1 MSATHPRPVEVDTEA
16 DEAHHGLK
24 NPTLRLVWDLLRWRP
39 VLTLT
44 NMFIWSIDGLIPI
57 ATGWIIKLYFDSLE
71 GTTGAPVATVG
82 FNRTTLLAAFVVF
95 AAAKLAVFLGGHWT
109 WFEQELT
116 SCALLRRNMLERLVK
131 GPGTRRLPSTSGE
144 TLDRFRGDV
153 RGAVLYVEQVIF
165 STGSL
170 LYAVVA
176 LSILVAVAPL
186 ATAVLMVPILF
197 VIWLTAALTRRIK
210 AYRRAT
216 RKASAAVASFI
227 AESFDSVQAIKV
239 AGAERSMIGHFWELN
254 ETRRQA
260 AVKDAVFVEVLQ
272 SVHRN
277 MVRIGIGIVL
287 VMVGRGLREGSFS
300 VGDFALFLAYM
311 GPLTRSMGLVGRLL
325 TQHRRTAVSSGR
337 LRTIMAGAED
347 QLGAAGPLYLDG
359 EFPEVVRPSIGAVD
373 REVSASSNSDRKIE
387 ALESCRVRGLN
398 YHHPETNAG
407 VIDIDLDLRRG
418 ELVVITGRI
427 GSGKTTL
434 LRALLGLIER
444 ESGELFWNDQAI
456 DDPAGFLVPPR
467 CSYTPQVPRLF
478 SDTLRHNVEFGPE
491 VENARLG
498 SVMRLAVMEPDV
510 ASLEDGVDTLI
521 GPRGVKLSGGQNL
534 RTAAARM
541 FNTESELLVFDDL
554 SSALDV
560 ETEAAM
566 WQRLFASGER
576 TCLAVSHRRP
586 VLRRANEIIVLKEGR
601 VEARGTVDE
610 LLEHSDEF
618 RKLWN
623 LETTTTEGGR

>member
-1 MSATHPRPVEVDTEA
+1 MSAETHTV
-16 DEAHHGLK
+16 K
-24 NPTLRLVWDLLRWRP
+24 NPTLRLIWDLLRWRP
-39 VLTLT
+39 GLTIINILV
-44 NMFIWSIDGLIPI
+44 WSADSLIPI

-71 GTTGAPVATVG
+71 GAVVG
-82 FNRTTLLAAFVVF
+82 FNRSTLLAAFVVF
-95 AAAKLAVFLGGHWT
+95 AATKLAVVLGGHWI

-131 GPGTRRLPSTSGE
+131 GAGPRTLPSTSGE
-144 TLDRFRGDV
+144 ALDRFRGDV
-153 RGAVLYVEQVIF
+153 RGAVLYMEQIIF
-165 STGSL
+165 SAGSL
-170 LYAVVA
+170 LYAGVA
-176 LSILVAVAPL
+176 LSILLVVAPM
-186 ATAVLMVPILF
+186 ATVVLIIPIALI
-197 VIWLTAALTRRIK
+197 IWLTAALTRRIK

-227 AESFDSVQAIKV
+227 TETFDSVQAIKV
-239 AGAERSMIGHFWELN
+239 AGAERSMLGRFWELN
-254 ETRRQA
+254 ETRRRA

-287 VMVGRGLREGSFS
+287 VMVGRSLREGSFT

-325 TQHRRTAVSSGR
+325 TQHRRTAVSSAR
-337 LRTIMAGAED
+337 LRKIMSGAEQ
-347 QLGAAGPLYLDG
+347 QLGAPGPLYLDG
-359 EFPEVVRPSIGAVD
+359 NFPEVVRPVVAEQASEPGS
-373 REVSASSNSDRKIE
+373 SAQ
-387 ALESCRVRGLN
+387 ALRSFRVKNLGVR
-398 YHHPETNAG
+398 YPQTEAG
-407 VIDIDLDLRRG
+407 VAGVDFELRRG

-434 LRALLGLIER
+434 LRAMLGLIER
-444 ESGELFWNDQAI
+444 DAGDLFWNDEAI
-456 DDPAGFLVPPR
+456 ADPAHFLVPPR

-478 SDTLRHNVEFGPE
+478 SDSLRHNVEFGPAVQE
-491 VENARLG
+491 QQLG
-498 SVMRLAVMEPDV
+498 SVLRLAVMEPDV
-510 ASLEDGVDTLI
+510 ATLEEGVDTVI

-560 ETEAAM
+560 ETEATM
-566 WQRLFASGER
+566 WQRLFASGEK

-586 VLRRANEIIVLKEGR
+586 VLRRADEIIVLKDGR
-601 VEARGTVDE
+601 VEARGSWED
-610 LLEHSDEF
+610 LLASSEEF

-623 LETTTTEGGR
+623 RDEG